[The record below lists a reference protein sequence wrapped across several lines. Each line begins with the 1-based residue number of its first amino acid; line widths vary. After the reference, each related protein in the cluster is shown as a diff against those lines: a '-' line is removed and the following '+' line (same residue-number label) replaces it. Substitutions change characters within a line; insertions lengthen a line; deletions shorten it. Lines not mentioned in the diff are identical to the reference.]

1 MNNESNSEVES
12 AIKCWEDIKSNNKYS
27 NQILRGI
34 YGYGFETPSEIQKL
48 SIQPMLS
55 SKDMI
60 AQAQSGTG
68 KTGSFTI
75 GSLYNIDYDLNQTQC
90 IILETT
96 RELAI
101 QTYNVFI
108 KLSQYVPNNS
118 CELCIGGVD
127 INENIKQIEKVP
139 KVIIG
144 CPGRVLDLIKRNI
157 LNTNHLKVLVFDEAD
172 ELLSYGFKD
181 QIYNIFKYLPN
192 DVQICLYSATLPNEI
207 IELSNKFMRDPIEIY
222 VKSEN
227 LTLEGISQYIIKL
240 ENDNQ
245 KYLTL
250 KDIFSS
256 ISVNQTIIYC
266 NSVNRVSYLY
276 NSLLNDGFSVCCI
289 HSNMNKQERTNVFNR
304 FKSGNYRVLISSN
317 VTARGIDIQQ
327 VSVVINFDL
336 PKCEHTYLHR
346 IGRSGRWGRK
356 GMAINF
362 IIKKDIYFLNKI
374 EKHYNIKINELPGD
388 WMNKI

>member
-108 KLSQYVPNNS
+108 KLSQYVPNN
-118 CELCIGGVD
+118 
-127 INENIKQIEKVP
+127 
-139 KVIIG
+139 
-144 CPGRVLDLIKRNI
+144 
-157 LNTNHLKVLVFDEAD
+157 
-172 ELLSYGFKD
+172 
-181 QIYNIFKYLPN
+181 
-192 DVQICLYSATLPNEI
+192 
-207 IELSNKFMRDPIEIY
+207 
-222 VKSEN
+222 
-227 LTLEGISQYIIKL
+227 
-240 ENDNQ
+240 
-245 KYLTL
+245 
-250 KDIFSS
+250 
-256 ISVNQTIIYC
+256 
-266 NSVNRVSYLY
+266 
-276 NSLLNDGFSVCCI
+276 
-289 HSNMNKQERTNVFNR
+289 
-304 FKSGNYRVLISSN
+304 
-317 VTARGIDIQQ
+317 
-327 VSVVINFDL
+327 
-336 PKCEHTYLHR
+336 
-346 IGRSGRWGRK
+346 
-356 GMAINF
+356 
-362 IIKKDIYFLNKI
+362 
-374 EKHYNIKINELPGD
+374 
-388 WMNKI
+388 